1 MPKYSVE
8 GPQRNAELMQ
18 VFTKDRAGGV
28 VGGGFGQEMHGA
40 KYVVAANVQDM
51 EVRMVVIRGV
61 GFRDGRG
68 FDLVFFANAHGEVML
83 VLSVNG

>member
-1 MPKYSVE
+1 
-8 GPQRNAELMQ
+8 
-18 VFTKDRAGGV
+18 
-28 VGGGFGQEMHGA
+28 
-40 KYVVAANVQDM
+40 
-51 EVRMVVIRGV
+51 MVVIRGV